1 MTRKSAKSLGEV
13 LQELLK
19 GYGLETKISRYRVI
33 QLWPEIVGENINNV
47 SKPERVVDSTLYVKV
62 KSTTWRTELS
72 FQKHDILKRIE
83 EVVGKGVITD
93 IRFK

>member
-19 GYGLETKISRYRVI
+19 SYGLETKISRYRVI